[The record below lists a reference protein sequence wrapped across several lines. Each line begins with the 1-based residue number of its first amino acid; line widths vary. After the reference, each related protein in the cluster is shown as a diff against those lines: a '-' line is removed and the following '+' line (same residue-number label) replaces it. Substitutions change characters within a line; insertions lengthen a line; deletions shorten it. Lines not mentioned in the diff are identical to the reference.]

1 MITLHNGNETIEL
14 LTDDNSYSYEAVM
27 GEDALTLYFSYPG
40 YLNVP
45 VGSWCE
51 FYGKRYSLK
60 KDSNFKKNGERNY
73 DYTLILETSKADTEL
88 WKIRN
93 TVDNRIKF
101 PYTAK
106 PKEHL
111 KLIVDNLNRRSSGW
125 VIGDCIDGTEK
136 LINYNHTYC
145 LDGLSQLAEIYETEY
160 QITEAGYRGC
170 AYKDCTPKESRIQQG

>member
-125 VIGDCIDGTEK
+125 VIGDCIDGTE
-136 LINYNHTYC
+136 
-145 LDGLSQLAEIYETEY
+145 S
-160 QITEAGYRGC
+160 
-170 AYKDCTPKESRIQQG
+170 

>member
-73 DYTLILETSKADTEL
+73 DYTLILEDTQYG
-88 WKIRN
+88 RQ
-93 TVDNRIKF
+93 
-101 PYTAK
+101 PYQV
-106 PKEHL
+106 PL
-111 KLIVDNLNRRSSGW
+111 
-125 VIGDCIDGTEK
+125 
-136 LINYNHTYC
+136 
-145 LDGLSQLAEIYETEY
+145 
-160 QITEAGYRGC
+160 YRQ
-170 AYKDCTPKESRIQQG
+170 T

>member
-1 MITLHNGNETIEL
+1 MITLHNGSETIEL

-27 GEDALTLYFSYPG
+27 GEDTLTLYCSHPG

-73 DYTLILETSKADTEL
+73 SYTLVLETSKADTEL

-106 PKEHL
+106 QKEHL
-111 KLIVDNLNRRSSGW
+111 KMIVDNLKRRYSGW
-125 VIGDCIDGTEK
+125 VMGECVDGMEMLLT
-136 LINYNHTYC
+136 
-145 LDGLSQLAEIYETEY
+145 
-160 QITEAGYRGC
+160 
-170 AYKDCTPKESRIQQG
+170 